1 MTAKAKKTAKAQGA
15 KAANGA
21 RPEKLERKVYEE
33 ELRKL
38 QIELCPLQEWIKDE
52 GKRVIVILEGRDTA
66 GKSGL
71 IRVIKE
77 RVSNR
82 VFRVVALGSPTE
94 DRRAKLFMQRYVE
107 QFPVAGEVV
116 IFDRSWYNRAG
127 VERVMGFASDE
138 EVGKFLENVP

>member
-1 MTAKAKKTAKAQGA
+1 MSKDRKGDKAKAGKAKAS
-15 KAANGA
+15 KAGK
-21 RPEKLERKVYEE
+21 PEKLDRKFYEE

-38 QIELCPLQEWIKDE
+38 QIELCHMQEWIKAE
-52 GKRVIVILEGRDTA
+52 GKRIIVILEGRDTA

-94 DRRAKLFMQRYVE
+94 DRRPKLFMPH
-107 QFPVAGEVV
+107 QFP
-116 IFDRSWYNRAG
+116 
-127 VERVMGFASDE
+127 
-138 EVGKFLENVP
+138 